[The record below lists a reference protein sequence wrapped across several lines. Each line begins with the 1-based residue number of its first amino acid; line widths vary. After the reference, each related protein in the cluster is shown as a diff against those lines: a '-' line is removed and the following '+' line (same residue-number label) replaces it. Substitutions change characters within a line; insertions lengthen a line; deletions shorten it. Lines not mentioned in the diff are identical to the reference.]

1 MTEQLRHIA
10 VQLMNLR
17 NIPIEYEQIVYTASV
32 PYELTIRKVLR
43 GVPLQKALGIIQ
55 VPDSVTR
62 CKCGSF
68 KVLEKSMQTRSADES
83 ATSFYYCTA
92 CKSHWKV

>member
-1 MTEQLRHIA
+1 MDTLRQIA
-10 VQLMNLR
+10 VNIFKIR
-17 NIPIEYEQIVYTASV
+17 NIPVEYEDVIFNADV
-32 PYELTIRKVLR
+32 PYELTVRKVL
-43 GVPLQKALGIIQ
+43 GGATLQNALGITE

-62 CKCGSF
+62 CKCGSY
-68 KVLEKSMQTRSADES
+68 KVLERSMQTRSADES